1 LYVEIRVTVTDGQA
15 SKYAADINE
24 CLSTFISCVEEGN
37 FYPFIFNLKALV
49 IDDNTVAIGQKFHA
63 PIGKAKVPEDI
74 LGVLN
79 KAGQHL
85 NFYFAL
91 GTSVEEILESKESIT
106 MSLLKDGF
114 KASTSQCLVS
124 YFNRVLVELTK
135 TEDEKINGALMAVGM
150 FSPALMLS
158 INANVDLEFEDFDEI
173 LNHPMAQPMLVAF
186 EQIFEQ
192 LNAPAGLDE
201 LKAAKFDRKLA

>member
-1 LYVEIRVTVTDGQA
+1 LYAEIRVTVTDGQA
-15 SKYAADINE
+15 SKYAADINDSM
-24 CLSTFISCVEEGN
+24 STFISWGDAN
-37 FYPFIFNLKALV
+37 DYPLIFKPKALA

-85 NFYFAL
+85 HFDFAL
-91 GTSVEEILESKESIT
+91 GTSVEEILESKESIA
-106 MSLLKDGF
+106 MSLLKGGF
-114 KASTSQCLVS
+114 KVSTSQCLVS
-124 YFNRVLVELTK
+124 NLNRVLVELTK
-135 TEDEKINGALMAVGM
+135 TEDEKIKGALMAVGM

-173 LNHPMAQPMLVAF
+173 LNHPMAQPMLVTF

-192 LNAPAGLDE
+192 LDAPAGLDE
-201 LKAAKFDRKLA
+201 LKAAKFDRKIA